1 MHFQHRHH
9 TKMDIRQTSSAA
21 LARLASGSGSVGRDM
36 LILRLC
42 RESNA
47 SADALSQLLRD
58 PSTSAGVNYEDEN
71 GKTPLFE
78 GEGTNAAFCLTASTF
93 ANSLLSYF

>member
-1 MHFQHRHH
+1 
-9 TKMDIRQTSSAA
+9 MDVRESSSTA
-21 LARLASGSGSVGRDM
+21 LSRLASGSGSVGKDM
-36 LILRLC
+36 LILMLC

-58 PSTSAGVNYEDEN
+58 PSTSVGVNYEDEN

-78 GEGTNAAFCLTASTF
+78 GEGTNAAFVST
-93 ANSLLSYF
+93 LQPLQLRCTRII